1 MLKKKE
7 KSEIKDQY
15 WWLGPVGV
23 IFVVLL
29 VTFAMIRNAVPIRL
43 DDLGDRA
50 RRKARRA
57 ITGKQIAIWLG
68 MEVSPIAGEIIK
80 QFGIKP
86 GLRGVVITDMN
97 EGQGGTYGMNVGDVI
112 VGINGTKITDFDS
125 FLWLARQSKFSDG
138 ILLDVITNGR
148 RRYVSV
154 PFIYAGGP
162 LLGPN
167 THHWQLGAP
176 LNAPAFGYGKLV
188 GFPNTS
194 NQSFVV
200 CQICGHTVPATSAD
214 PVFCPNDGTL
224 MVRNQ

>member
-1 MLKKKE
+1 MFKKKE
-7 KSEIKDQY
+7 KTEIKDTY

-29 VTFAMIRNAVPIRL
+29 IVFAMIRNATPIRL
-43 DDLGDRA
+43 DDLGDRVK
-50 RRKARRA
+50 RRARRA
-57 ITGKQIAIWLG
+57 ITGKQRAIWLG
-68 MEVSPIAGEIIK
+68 MEISPMARDAVR

-97 EGQGGTYGMNVGDVI
+97 EGQGGTYGMNVGDAI
-112 VGINGTKITDFDS
+112 VGINGAKITDFDS

-176 LNAPAFGYGKLV
+176 LKTPAFGYGKLV

-194 NQSFVV
+194 NQSFMV
-200 CQICGHTVPATSAD
+200 CPICGHTVLAT
-214 PVFCPNDGTL
+214 PGGIVFCPNDGTP